1 MNFRQNLYPLVS
13 LNVVRPCGILTKGK
27 ASLGM
32 AFPYDGGKMWH
43 KNILHEEQGKANICN
58 CRLLLQ
64 SIMICLKI
72 FETGQTRLWETQKS
86 KRVEIVSFEV
96 ETKKETGIN
105 HQVFRNCAAVLPG
118 FPKPNYLLKVCRAI
132 DFSKLKR
139 NSSWF
144 QYYQ

>member
-1 MNFRQNLYPLVS
+1 MMEGKCDTKIFYMRKNKVRLIYAIVDCCFNPLWS
-13 LNVVRPCGILTKGK
+13 C
-27 ASLGM
+27 
-32 AFPYDGGKMWH
+32 F
-43 KNILHEEQGKANICN
+43 
-58 CRLLLQ
+58 
-64 SIMICLKI
+64 KI
-72 FETGQTRLWETQKS
+72 FETRQTRLWETQKS